1 MFVAPA
7 DAQSAEYRAF
17 WDKLRRGEY
26 DAGQY
31 RRIGKG
37 GREVWIQAS
46 YNPVLDRSGRPVKVV
61 KFATDITAQKQ
72 QTADFQG
79 QLAAIDKAQ
88 AVISF
93 GLDGIILDAN
103 ENFLKPL
110 GYSLAEVKGKHHSL
124 FVAPADAQSAQY
136 RASWEIGRAHV
147 STPLTKE
154 HLVCRLLSET

>member
-1 MFVAPA
+1 MFHFTGKSELNDLRGVVTALNRSQGVITFGLDGTILDANENFLKPLGYSLAEVKGKHHSMFVEPA

-72 QTADFQG
+72 QTADV
-79 QLAAIDKAQ
+79 DRK
-88 AVISF
+88 
-93 GLDGIILDAN
+93 
-103 ENFLKPL
+103 
-110 GYSLAEVKGKHHSL
+110 
-124 FVAPADAQSAQY
+124 
-136 RASWEIGRAHV
+136 
-147 STPLTKE
+147 ST
-154 HLVCRLLSET
+154 

>member
-1 MFVAPA
+1 MRISDWSSDVCSSDLHSMFVEPA

-72 QTADFQG
+72 ETADFQG
-79 QLAAIDKAQ
+79 QLAAIEQAQ
-88 AVISF
+88 AVINF
-93 GLDGIILDAN
+93 GQHGRASCRGRVGQDVERPG
-103 ENFLKPL
+103 
-110 GYSLAEVKGKHHSL
+110 G
-124 FVAPADAQSAQY
+124 ADA
-136 RASWEIGRAHV
+136 
-147 STPLTKE
+147 L
-154 HLVCRLLSET
+154 

>member
-1 MFVAPA
+1 MRISDWSSDVCSSDLPA

-103 ENFLKPL
+103 ENFLK
-110 GYSLAEVKGKHHSL
+110 
-124 FVAPADAQSAQY
+124 Q
-136 RASWEIGRAHV
+136 IGRAHV
-147 STPLTKE
+147 
-154 HLVCRLLSET
+154 